1 MSKVSMMAT
10 FTCQDGKAEEMEA
23 VLAAMVEAATGEP
36 GVEIYSYHRGEENT
50 FWFFALMADEKSMQH
65 HGQSEAMQAAMS
77 GFGPLVAGPPQMTVT
92 KPVAAVGLDL

>member
-1 MSKVSMMAT
+1 MSKATVLGT

-23 VLAAMVEAATGEP
+23 VLTKMVEAAKDEP

-50 FWFFALMADEKSMQH
+50 FWFFALMADEESMQN

-77 GFGPLVAGPPQMTVT
+77 AFGPLLAGPPQMTVT
-92 KPVAAVGLDL
+92 TPVSALCLVL